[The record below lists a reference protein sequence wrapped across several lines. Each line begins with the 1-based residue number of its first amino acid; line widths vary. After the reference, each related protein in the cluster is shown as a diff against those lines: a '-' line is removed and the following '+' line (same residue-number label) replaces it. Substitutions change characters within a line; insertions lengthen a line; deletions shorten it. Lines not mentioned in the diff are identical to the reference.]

1 MFSERCATTH
11 HHYALPTA
19 TRATTHY
26 ALPTAHCPLP
36 TWYDTRVTAT
46 STSPSHPPCRYDT
59 SVTAKTDVELIA
71 VPKALVQKA
80 IASDDYFQVT

>member
-1 MFSERCATTH
+1 MRH
-11 HHYALPTA
+11 HPPPLLTAYCHTRHY
-19 TRATTHY
+19 H